1 MDSSQYVAKIEKL
14 EKLCLITKSAYRAA
28 EDSNDA
34 ANAKKILERHNKL
47 KSELKNLI
55 ASYKSTLEQSLSN
68 LTKEAVASNLFSPSP
83 WFDGNRPGFV
93 FRDGIK
99 GKGYYIDD
107 DTLMD
112 GKNNTLLK
120 EAQDMWKKDREKEK
134 EQAESTTSVTTTTTA
149 AGTKT
154 TTTITTKTPRRTVR
168 VRSKSKEQKKE
179 WTLEDMAVGVN
190 AEDTDVQLT
199 AMVKLRQC
207 ISRQDIGDGSLTVD
221 VERII
226 SLNLVPRLIY
236 LLEHG
241 THPKLVYETC
251 WVLTN
256 ICKETFPQTKTVV
269 DAGVIPVL
277 VSKFRSADH
286 ELKGQLAWL
295 VGNISAE
302 CVHFRKQFVEVGI
315 VPLLTDFINI
325 SNEKKLFG
333 EPMQT
338 GKQRLIVLNG
348 SYCKYTSTLTAGFS
362 FLRCSL
368 LLLFFFFFFSS
379 CFV

>member
-1 MDSSQYVAKIEKL
+1 MDSQQYVAQISKL

-28 EDSNDA
+28 EHADDDL
-34 ANAKKILERHNKL
+34 NAKKIKKQHNTL
-47 KSELKNLI
+47 KTQLKELI

-68 LTKEAVASNLFSPSP
+68 LTKEAVANNLFSPSL
-83 WFDGNRPGFV
+83 WFDGHRSGFV
-93 FRDGIK
+93 YREGVK
-99 GKGYYIDD
+99 GKGYYVD
-107 DTLMD
+107 DTS
-112 GKNNTLLK
+112 LLQQAQQLWK
-120 EAQDMWKKDREKEK
+120 EETKTQQ
-134 EQAESTTSVTTTTTA
+134 QATAVTSDSKQHFHQQQQQATSLVTTTTTTT
-149 AGTKT
+149 GSKT
-154 TTTITTKTPRRTVR
+154 TTVTTKQPRRTVR
-168 VRSKSKEQKKE
+168 IRKKSLEKTKV
-179 WTLEDMAVGVN
+179 WTLENMAEGVN
-190 AEDTDVQLT
+190 AEDTNVQLT

-207 ISRQDIGDGSLTVD
+207 ISRQDIGDGSLTLD

-277 VSKFRSADH
+277 VAKFRTADH

-302 CVHFRKQFVEVGI
+302 
-315 VPLLTDFINI
+315 
-325 SNEKKLFG
+325 
-333 EPMQT
+333 
-338 GKQRLIVLNG
+338 
-348 SYCKYTSTLTAGFS
+348 
-362 FLRCSL
+362 
-368 LLLFFFFFFSS
+368 
-379 CFV
+379 